1 MKLLTRSRTYILI
14 LGGLILVGCA
24 ARQGEAVDDVKAS
37 AKTQGKPNRLVR
49 ETSPY
54 LLLHAHNPV
63 DWYPWG
69 PEAFEKA
76 RKEGKMIFLSVG
88 YSSCYWCHVME
99 RKVFMNEAIAKILN
113 EHFICIKVDREERP
127 DVDDVYMTALQVY
140 YAATGNPSSGG
151 WPLSMFMTPDAKP
164 FAGGTYFP
172 PEDMEGAQGFP
183 TVLERLIELWRDKKT
198 QLEGNADIIAGET
211 RRVMRPKLA
220 LKPVEVNSALVR
232 KSFDAVVASIDP
244 VFGGVDFNA
253 QRPAGPKFPTPAKL
267 IFLQEILKR
276 QPNADATALLDL
288 TLMQM
293 ACGGVRDHVGGGF
306 HRYSVDRKWHV
317 PHFEKMLYDQAQ
329 LADLYASAYAVT
341 QNKLY
346 RQVAEETLEFV
357 ERELMSNEG
366 GFYSALDAE
375 TNGVEGEFYVWEAR
389 DIDKILGADAAAFK
403 DAYHVKDLSDFEH
416 GNVLRLSPK
425 QLPGPARDIALGA
438 KGSAADADEFTTA
451 RRKLLEVRNQR
462 PKLLRDEKILVGWNG
477 LMIGA
482 FARAGTLLQQPDF
495 VRTAEKA
502 ATFLMTNVRDQQ
514 GRLMHTYTAGQS
526 RLNAYLDD
534 YAFVI
539 DGMLALHEA
548 TSDAKWLRAAKQLQD
563 DQLKMF
569 RDEVGGAFF
578 FTSHDHE
585 ELLARTK
592 NCYDGVLPAGNSVSA
607 RNLLKLARLT
617 GDKKYA
623 TEARTIIELFASNL
637 DQSPRGL
644 NVLALATSE
653 YLAEQPDG
661 ETKAKSETNVAQAG
675 GTAETPARPTVT
687 QTANQKEEP
696 PKKDEHVK
704 AQAYLSVD
712 KLPAGSAC
720 QVAVVMTI
728 AKGWHVNANPPKPDY
743 LKPVKISWKS
753 KNGVELVD
761 VKYPQGMA
769 FKIEG
774 EDEDAMVYE
783 GEIQVRG
790 TLKIPKDAGGLT
802 EDMELTVNYQACNKE
817 GCMPPKTIKLTAK
830 LAIAKPGET
839 VKSINGKLFNSK
851 PDPGR

>member
-1 MKLLTRSRTYILI
+1 MNLLTRSRTYILV

-24 ARQGEAVDDVKAS
+24 ARQGEAVDDAKIS

-99 RKVFMNEAIAKILN
+99 RKVFMNDAIAKILN
-113 EHFICIKVDREERP
+113 ENFVCIKVDREERP

-140 YAATGNPSSGG
+140 YAATGSSSSGG

-172 PEDMEGAQGFP
+172 PEDMEGAPGFP
-183 TVLERLIELWRDKKT
+183 SVLERLIGLWRDQRK

-211 RRVMRPKLA
+211 RRVMRPKLT
-220 LKPVEVNSALVR
+220 LKPVEANAALVQ

-244 VFGGVDFNA
+244 EFGGVDFNS
-253 QRPAGPKFPTPAKL
+253 QRPAGPKFPTPSKL
-267 IFLQEILKR
+267 IFVQEILKR
-276 QPNADATALLDL
+276 QPNADAAALLDL

-306 HRYSVDRKWHV
+306 HRYSVDRKWQV

-329 LADLYASAYAVT
+329 LVDLYASAYAIT

-366 GFYSALDAE
+366 AFYSALDAE
-375 TNGVEGEFYVWEAR
+375 TNGVEGEYYVWEAR
-389 DIDKILGADAAAFK
+389 DLDKILGQDAAAFK
-403 DAYHVKDLSDFEH
+403 EAYHVKDLSDFEH

-425 QLPGPARDIALGA
+425 QLPGPARDISLGA
-438 KGSAADADEFTTA
+438 KNSADTDEFSTS

-482 FARAGTLLQQPDF
+482 FARAGMLLDQPDF

-502 ATFLMTNVRDQQ
+502 AIFLMTNVRDQQ

-539 DGMLALHEA
+539 DGLLALHEA
-548 TSDAKWLRAAKQLQD
+548 TSEAKWLRAARQLQD

-617 GDKKYA
+617 SDKKYA

-653 YLAEQPDG
+653 LLAESPEG
-661 ETKAKSETNVAQAG
+661 ETKAKGETMVAQAG
-675 GTAETPARPTVT
+675 GTVETPPRATVT
-687 QTANQKEEP
+687 PVANQKEEP

-720 QVAVVMTI
+720 QVVVVMTV

-753 KNGVELVD
+753 KNGIELTD

-769 FKIEG
+769 FKFDDAD
-774 EDEDAMVYE
+774 DEAMVYE
-783 GEIQVRG
+783 GEVQVRG

-802 EDMELTVNYQACNKE
+802 EDMELTVNYQACNKD
-817 GCMPPKTIKLTAK
+817 GCLPPKTIKLTGK
-830 LAIAKPGET
+830 LQIAKPGEA